1 MISTLDPHW
10 GSLEKVTQLPD
21 PDHPYFALTKKS
33 PAILK
38 TLICSTEL

>member
-21 PDHPYFALTKKS
+21 PDHPYFALTKVSGHSKN
-33 PAILK
+33 PYLQH
-38 TLICSTEL
+38 